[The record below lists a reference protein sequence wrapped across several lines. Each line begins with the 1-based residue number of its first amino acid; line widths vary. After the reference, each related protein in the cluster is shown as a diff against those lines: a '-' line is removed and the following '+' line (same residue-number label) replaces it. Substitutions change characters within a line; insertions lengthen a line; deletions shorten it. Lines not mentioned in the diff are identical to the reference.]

1 MKSNG
6 DYGIISTE
14 YRPFQEEPHFN
25 WDWEIQRVRPLKF
38 TMCWRGIGLDSFDQA
53 WELICQY
60 CKTHI
65 SEVAYNTWLE
75 RLKPVSLDFERGV
88 AIIEAPNKFHMS
100 TVHSFYSKLLQDAF
114 DNVFGGGSLVPD
126 LPARRGAPA
135 RPPARAGGRGGLR
148 VELRHLCG
156 GTQIGRAHV

>member
-1 MKSNG
+1 M
-6 DYGIISTE
+6 
-14 YRPFQEEPHFN
+14 
-25 WDWEIQRVRPLKF
+25 
-38 TMCWRGIGLDSFDQA
+38 DSFDQA

-75 RLKPVSLDFERGV
+75 RLKPASLDFERGV

-114 DNVFGGGSLVPD
+114 DNVFGRGRLVPD

-135 RPPARAGGRGGLR
+135 RPQPVREEEEDYELNFDTFVVGPSNRFCPRGLPGGGGQAGAAVQPVVHLRQLGPGKDPPAQRRGQG
-148 VELRHLCG
+148 VS
-156 GTQIGRAHV
+156 

>member
-75 RLKPVSLDFERGV
+75 RL
-88 AIIEAPNKFHMS
+88 
-100 TVHSFYSKLLQDAF
+100 
-114 DNVFGGGSLVPD
+114 
-126 LPARRGAPA
+126 
-135 RPPARAGGRGGLR
+135 
-148 VELRHLCG
+148 
-156 GTQIGRAHV
+156 

>member
-1 MKSNG
+1 MKKQRGLWYNFNLRSAFSG
-6 DYGIISTE
+6 KEPQLLTGIGKLTK
-14 YRPFQEEPHFN
+14 
-25 WDWEIQRVRPLKF
+25 RVRPLKF

-114 DNVFGGGSLVPD
+114 DNVFGGGVSFQICLPDEVPQ
-126 LPARRGAPA
+126 PAPQPVRRK
-135 RPPARAGGRGGLR
+135 RR
-148 VELRHLCG
+148 
-156 GTQIGRAHV
+156 TTS